1 MYNIIT
7 DDAQL
12 QQQKWRKSNV
22 VDRRTPRKKD
32 KQWSTKHYTGNER
45 LNNTNS
51 TKNRR

>member
-22 VDRRTPRKKD
+22 VDRRTPPKKRQTMVNKTLHRRRKIE
-32 KQWSTKHYTGNER
+32 QHE
-45 LNNTNS
+45 LH
-51 TKNRR
+51 